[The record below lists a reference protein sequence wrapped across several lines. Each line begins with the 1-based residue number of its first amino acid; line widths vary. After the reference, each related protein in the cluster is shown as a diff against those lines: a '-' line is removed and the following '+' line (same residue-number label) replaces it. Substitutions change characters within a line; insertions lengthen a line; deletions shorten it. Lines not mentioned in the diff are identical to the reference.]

1 MRSKSTLIAHESA
14 YALGQMQHAGAIEQL
29 IDVLND
35 SSLNS
40 IVRHEAGEALGAIG
54 IASHAVKKALKHNML
69 FSNIPEV
76 SETCLLALHRLKM
89 LEWQSTGVPSEVSM
103 NQDSE
108 ESKDSYNIQAAC
120 NRVSDSASGEA
131 KLNDI
136 EGSVLSD
143 TSTYRPADENQL
155 AAINATNR
163 YNCNNKDDNDE
174 TINADTKCTISAANV
189 NPDNEQ
195 EEDFVKQSNVIVSR
209 NESIDFTNEQYRSID
224 PTPASK
230 ETDVAKLYATLYD
243 QQAALP
249 LRYQSLFALRN
260 INDPAVVELLA
271 NALLF
276 DYELFSSL
284 LLHEIAFVLGEMAM
298 ENAVE
303 PLAAALANKKLHP
316 MAVKCQFSY
325 LEL

>member
-1 MRSKSTLIAHESA
+1 VITFQKKKQKGEWHKKIR
-14 YALGQMQHAGAIEQL
+14 IEF
-29 IDVLND
+29 D

-120 NRVSDSASGEA
+120 NRVSDSARGEA

-155 AAINATNR
+155 AANNATNG

-174 TINADTKCTISAANV
+174 TINTDTKCTISAANV

-224 PTPASK
+224 PTP
-230 ETDVAKLYATLYD
+230 
-243 QQAALP
+243 
-249 LRYQSLFALRN
+249 
-260 INDPAVVELLA
+260 
-271 NALLF
+271 
-276 DYELFSSL
+276 
-284 LLHEIAFVLGEMAM
+284 
-298 ENAVE
+298 
-303 PLAAALANKKLHP
+303 
-316 MAVKCQFSY
+316 
-325 LEL
+325 